1 MKGLAFGATGKP
13 NREGKSFLLFLF
25 VCLFLLCLYSTHSL
39 RKILARYISLT
50 AKSCGDVL
58 MFPLFSKNPDSLDIY
73 YRKSGHISPNLHQ
86 QIEFVYILYG
96 TLALGIGTE
105 LFHMEKG
112 DFAVIFPGQI
122 HHTQVFDDPE
132 NCASMYLLAPPL
144 LAGSFQELLK
154 TRVPVSPLIKAA
166 DVHEDI
172 RYALHALYRDQ
183 TASERLA
190 GSAGPKTPAAAREA
204 AKAAGSAGLK
214 MPAAAADNEI
224 RSTIHAAFIQ
234 LLLCRT
240 LPLLSLKDRE
250 ESPGMDLAARVSS
263 YLEDHFRENIT
274 LSSLARA
281 LYVSPYSV
289 SRIFSSAFRT
299 NFNGYLND
307 IRVEYVCEMLRR
319 TDKSVTEIYEDAGFE
334 SQRTFNRAFRERMR
348 MSPREFR
355 ESGLRF
361 PSAAADGSRA

>member
-39 RKILARYISLT
+39 RKILARYISLS

-105 LFHMEKG
+105 LFHLEKG

-132 NCASMYLLAPPL
+132 NCASMYLLAPPS
-144 LAGSFQELLK
+144 LAGGFQEILK
-154 TRVPVSPLIKAA
+154 TKVPVSPLIKAS

-172 RYALHALYRDQ
+172 RYTLHALYRDQ

-190 GSAGPKTPAAAREA
+190 GKASGSAAPKLPAAGE
-204 AKAAGSAGLK
+204 
-214 MPAAAADNEI
+214 NEL
-224 RSTIHAAFIQ
+224 RSTVHAAFIH
-234 LLLCRT
+234 LLLCRA
-240 LPLLSLKDRE
+240 LPLLTLTDRK
-250 ESPGMDLAARVSS
+250 ESPGMDLAARVSA
-263 YLEDHFRENIT
+263 YLENHFRENIT

-289 SRIFSSAFRT
+289 SRIFASAFRT

-348 MSPREFR
+348 MSPRQFR
-355 ESGLRF
+355 ESGLFSVR
-361 PSAAADGSRA
+361 PMQDTGR

>member
-39 RKILARYISLT
+39 RKILARYISLS

-105 LFHMEKG
+105 LFHLEKG

-132 NCASMYLLAPPL
+132 NCASMYLLAPPS
-144 LAGSFQELLK
+144 LAGGFQEILK
-154 TRVPVSPLIKAA
+154 TKVPVSPLIKAS

-172 RYALHALYRDQ
+172 RYTLHALYRDQ

-190 GSAGPKTPAAAREA
+190 GKASGSAAPKLPAAGE
-204 AKAAGSAGLK
+204 
-214 MPAAAADNEI
+214 NEL
-224 RSTIHAAFIQ
+224 RSTVHAAFIQ
-234 LLLCRT
+234 LLLCRA
-240 LPLLSLKDRE
+240 LPLLTLTDRK
-250 ESPGMDLAARVSS
+250 ESPGMDLAARVSA
-263 YLEDHFRENIT
+263 YLENHFRENIT

-289 SRIFSSAFRT
+289 SRIFASAFRT

-355 ESGLRF
+355 ESGLFSVR
-361 PSAAADGSRA
+361 PMQGTGR

>member
-39 RKILARYISLT
+39 RKILARYISLS

-105 LFHMEKG
+105 LFHLEKG

-132 NCASMYLLAPPL
+132 NCASMYLLAPPS
-144 LAGSFQELLK
+144 LAGGFQEILK
-154 TRVPVSPLIKAA
+154 TKVPVSPLIKAS

-172 RYALHALYRDQ
+172 RYTLHALYRDQ

-190 GSAGPKTPAAAREA
+190 GKASGSAAPKLPAAGE
-204 AKAAGSAGLK
+204 
-214 MPAAAADNEI
+214 NEL
-224 RSTIHAAFIQ
+224 RSTVHAAFIH
-234 LLLCRT
+234 LLLCRA
-240 LPLLSLKDRE
+240 LPLLTLTDRK
-250 ESPGMDLAARVSS
+250 ESPGMDLAARVSA
-263 YLEDHFRENIT
+263 YLENHFRENIT

-289 SRIFSSAFRT
+289 SRIFASAFRT

-355 ESGLRF
+355 ESGLFSVR
-361 PSAAADGSRA
+361 PMQDTGR

>member
-39 RKILARYISLT
+39 RKILARYISLS

-105 LFHMEKG
+105 LFHLEKG

-132 NCASMYLLAPPL
+132 NCASMYLLAPPS
-144 LAGSFQELLK
+144 LAGGFQEILK
-154 TRVPVSPLIKAA
+154 TKVPVSPLIKAS

-172 RYALHALYRDQ
+172 RYTLHALYRDQ

-190 GSAGPKTPAAAREA
+190 G
-204 AKAAGSAGLK
+204 KASGSAAPKL
-214 MPAAAADNEI
+214 PA
-224 RSTIHAAFIQ
+224 
-234 LLLCRT
+234 
-240 LPLLSLKDRE
+240 
-250 ESPGMDLAARVSS
+250 
-263 YLEDHFRENIT
+263 
-274 LSSLARA
+274 
-281 LYVSPYSV
+281 
-289 SRIFSSAFRT
+289 IFASAFRT

-348 MSPREFR
+348 MSPRQFR
-355 ESGLRF
+355 ESGLFSVR
-361 PSAAADGSRA
+361 PMQDTGR

>member
-39 RKILARYISLT
+39 RKILARYISLS

-105 LFHMEKG
+105 LFHLDKG

-132 NCASMYLLAPPL
+132 NCASMYLLAPPS
-144 LAGSFQELLK
+144 LAGGFQEILK
-154 TRVPVSPLIKAA
+154 TKVPVSPLIKAS

-172 RYALHALYRDQ
+172 RYTLHALYRDQ

-190 GSAGPKTPAAAREA
+190 GKASGSAAPKLPAAGE
-204 AKAAGSAGLK
+204 
-214 MPAAAADNEI
+214 NEL
-224 RSTIHAAFIQ
+224 RSTVHAAFIH
-234 LLLCRT
+234 LLLCRA
-240 LPLLSLKDRE
+240 LPLLTLTDRK
-250 ESPGMDLAARVSS
+250 ESPGMDLAARVSA
-263 YLEDHFRENIT
+263 YLENHFRENIT

-289 SRIFSSAFRT
+289 SRIFASAFRT

-355 ESGLRF
+355 ESGLFSVR
-361 PSAAADGSRA
+361 PMQDTGR

>member
-39 RKILARYISLT
+39 RKILARYISLS

-105 LFHMEKG
+105 LFHLEKG

-132 NCASMYLLAPPL
+132 NCASMYLLAPPS
-144 LAGSFQELLK
+144 LAGGFQEILK
-154 TRVPVSPLIKAA
+154 TKVPVSPLIKAS

-172 RYALHALYRDQ
+172 RYTLHALYRDQ

-190 GSAGPKTPAAAREA
+190 GKASCSAAPKLPAAGE
-204 AKAAGSAGLK
+204 
-214 MPAAAADNEI
+214 NEL
-224 RSTIHAAFIQ
+224 RSTVHAAFIQ
-234 LLLCRT
+234 LLLCRV
-240 LPLLSLKDRE
+240 LPLLTLTDRK
-250 ESPGMDLAARVSS
+250 ESPGMDLAARVSA
-263 YLEDHFRENIT
+263 YLENHFRENIT

-289 SRIFSSAFRT
+289 SRIFASAFRT

-355 ESGLRF
+355 ESGLFSVR
-361 PSAAADGSRA
+361 PMQDTGR

>member
-1 MKGLAFGATGKP
+1 
-13 NREGKSFLLFLF
+13 
-25 VCLFLLCLYSTHSL
+25 
-39 RKILARYISLT
+39 
-50 AKSCGDVL
+50 

-105 LFHMEKG
+105 LFQMEKG

-132 NCASMYLLAPPL
+132 NCASMYLLAPPQ
-144 LAGSFQELLK
+144 LAGSFQEVLK
-154 TRVPVSPLIKAA
+154 TKVPVSPLIKAC

-183 TASERLA
+183 TASERLTGKVS
-190 GSAGPKTPAAAREA
+190 GSAGPETPAAEQEA
-204 AKAAGSAGLK
+204 AKAAGSSGPK
-214 MPAAAADNEI
+214 PAAAADTGI

-234 LLLCRT
+234 LLLCRA
-240 LPLLSLKDRE
+240 LPLLMLKDRE
-250 ESPGMDLAARVSS
+250 DSPGMDLAARVSS
-263 YLEDHFRENIT
+263 YLEDHFKENIT

-355 ESGLRF
+355 ESGLLTLR
-361 PSAAADGSRA
+361 PLQDTGR

>member
-39 RKILARYISLT
+39 RKILARYISLS

-105 LFHMEKG
+105 LFHLEKG

-132 NCASMYLLAPPL
+132 NCASMYLLAPPS
-144 LAGSFQELLK
+144 LAGGFQEILK
-154 TRVPVSPLIKAA
+154 TKVPVSPLIKAS

-172 RYALHALYRDQ
+172 RYTLHALYRDQ

-190 GSAGPKTPAAAREA
+190 GKASGSAAPKLPAAGE
-204 AKAAGSAGLK
+204 
-214 MPAAAADNEI
+214 NEL
-224 RSTIHAAFIQ
+224 RSTVHAAFIQ
-234 LLLCRT
+234 LLLCRA
-240 LPLLSLKDRE
+240 LPLL
-250 ESPGMDLAARVSS
+250 
-263 YLEDHFRENIT
+263 T
-274 LSSLARA
+274 L
-281 LYVSPYSV
+281 
-289 SRIFSSAFRT
+289 
-299 NFNGYLND
+299 
-307 IRVEYVCEMLRR
+307 
-319 TDKSVTEIYEDAGFE
+319 TEIG
-334 SQRTFNRAFRERMR
+334 RAHV
-348 MSPREFR
+348 
-355 ESGLRF
+355 
-361 PSAAADGSRA
+361 

>member
-39 RKILARYISLT
+39 RKILARYISLS

-105 LFHMEKG
+105 LFHLEKG

-132 NCASMYLLAPPL
+132 NCASMYLLAPPS
-144 LAGSFQELLK
+144 LAGGFQEILK
-154 TRVPVSPLIKAA
+154 TKVPVSPLIKAS

-172 RYALHALYRDQ
+172 RYTLHALYRDQ

-190 GSAGPKTPAAAREA
+190 GKASGSAAPKLPAAGE
-204 AKAAGSAGLK
+204 
-214 MPAAAADNEI
+214 NEL
-224 RSTIHAAFIQ
+224 RSTVHAAFIH
-234 LLLCRT
+234 LLLCRA
-240 LPLLSLKDRE
+240 LPLLTLTDRK
-250 ESPGMDLAARVSS
+250 ESPGMDLAARVSA
-263 YLEDHFRENIT
+263 YLENHFRENIT

-289 SRIFSSAFRT
+289 SRIFASAFRT

-319 TDKSVTEIYEDAGFE
+319 TDKSITEIYEDAGFE

-348 MSPREFR
+348 MSPRQFR
-355 ESGLRF
+355 ESGLFSVR
-361 PSAAADGSRA
+361 PMQDTGR